1 MRHWH
6 TRQAEFEEHVNMSRS
21 EAGPQGGWN
30 MKAWIEPT
38 TTFLASGL
46 LSSEMY
52 TLMLADK
59 LKVALVHVD
68 TADPFDPDDY
78 GMAFS
83 TLTYLTCLNKS
94 CILPSEG
101 FVPFY
106 QQTEAQLQFTK
117 TDADG
122 FNGVWLD
129 FGESWRTFLLREAP
143 RESRPR
149 AHPNKPPGAK
159 RPRNDKKEKAD
170 LDWFAAEVGRGR
182 DMYLARY
189 VKQKEGAN
197 FETLSRQFSKL
208 VERLDEFA
216 KMPSPWKQNELDNI
230 IELLADD
237 HPSQMCN
244 VDTEQKLLEAAKKLL
259 ARHVQDAKEAK
270 ARKAAERKKGTIE
283 SAAPKPSGSK
293 ENASQGK
300 PPYQGMT
307 LDQVVNSWA
316 TFANAGLDVPP
327 RTGAA
332 RGSSKPSNEL
342 VTQLEK
348 LTTTLE
354 ASVDKINKASSQMTQ
369 DPSGSSKE
377 TKDLRKIMSIMFP
390 YVVIDDRRSYR
401 EFRLQCLRFSIP
413 VDLYMCAIRGTEYYI
428 EKVKPSGIS
437 DKQEREEYEAA
448 VEEQNENPMYAFP
461 AYEKA

>member
-1 MRHWH
+1 
-6 TRQAEFEEHVNMSRS
+6 
-21 EAGPQGGWN
+21 
-30 MKAWIEPT
+30 
-38 TTFLASGL
+38 
-46 LSSEMY
+46 
-52 TLMLADK
+52 
-59 LKVALVHVD
+59 
-68 TADPFDPDDY
+68 
-78 GMAFS
+78 MAFS

-101 FVPFY
+101 GWVPFY

-149 AHPNKPPGAK
+149 APPNKPPGAK
-159 RPRNDKKEKAD
+159 RPRNDKTEKVD
-170 LDWFAAEVGRGR
+170 LDWFAANIGRGR
-182 DMYLARY
+182 DMYLARH

-208 VERLDEFA
+208 VERVDEFA

-237 HPSQMCN
+237 HPSQMCK

-259 ARHVQDAKEAK
+259 ARLVQDAKEAR
-270 ARKAAERKKGTIE
+270 ARKVAERKKGTIA
-283 SAAPKPSGSK
+283 SAAGKPSGS
-293 ENASQGK
+293 QGK
-300 PPYQGMT
+300 QPIQGVT
-307 LDQVVNSWA
+307 LEQVG
-316 TFANAGLDVPP
+316 NAINLVVGAGIDVP
-327 RTGAA
+327 RAQGAA

-354 ASVDKINKASSQMTQ
+354 ASVDKINRASSQMTPN
-369 DPSGSSKE
+369 PSGSSKE
-377 TKDLRKIMSIMFP
+377 ATDLRKIMSIMFP
-390 YVVIDDRRSYR
+390 YVVIEDKRSYR
-401 EFRLQCLRFSIP
+401 EFRLQCLRHSIP
-413 VDLYMCAIRGTEYYI
+413 VDLYMCAIRGTEYYV
-428 EKVKPSGIS
+428 EKIQPSRSNS
-437 DKQEREEYEAA
+437 DKQEREDYEAA
-448 VEEQNENPMYAFP
+448 VEEQNANPIYAFP
-461 AYEKA
+461 AHEKA